1 MKELMTKWG
10 GKRLGK
16 SAVVGSAALLSMVPS
31 AFATETPSTTATIS
45 TLITNNWPDF
55 VTLFTNIWG
64 LMVANPYLAF
74 LTTVGIAAAGF
85 RIFRMARRAARR

>member
-1 MKELMTKWG
+1 MKELLKNVTEN
-10 GKRLGK
+10 RFGK
-16 SAVVGSAALLSMVPS
+16 SVVVGGAVLLSMVPS
-31 AFATETPSTTATIS
+31 AFATETPSTATVS

>member
-1 MKELMTKWG
+1 MKKLFTKFDG
-10 GKRLGK
+10 QRIGKT
-16 SAVVGSAALLSMVPS
+16 AVVGSVTLMSMVPI
-31 AFATETPSTTATIS
+31 AFAAEPTPVPATVS
-45 TLITNNWPDF
+45 GLITNNWPDF
-55 VTLFTNIWG
+55 VTLFTNIWS